1 MTLQTRPAGHM
12 SGRIISVRSEFD
24 GVEIGG
30 KDDLQHFAIL
40 GVVQNGML
48 DLIRLSSMSRAA
60 W

>member
-1 MTLQTRPAGHM
+1 M